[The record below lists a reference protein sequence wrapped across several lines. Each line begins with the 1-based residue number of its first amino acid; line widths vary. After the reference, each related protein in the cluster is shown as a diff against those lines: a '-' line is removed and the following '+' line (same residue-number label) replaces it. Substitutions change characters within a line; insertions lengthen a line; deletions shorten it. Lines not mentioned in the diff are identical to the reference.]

1 MTMKSWFARRYLDL
15 LGSIYIYNEHR
26 GYTALDR
33 VLEAVKAK
41 HPEATELIAA
51 VEKHRADERK
61 HYTMFK
67 RWFQLRGTMPI
78 ALDRTFGHI
87 DRFIE
92 ISFGTSIDSLD
103 TDAIIASDDLFE
115 RLCRVVSLTE
125 KRGLKQVD
133 ILLNH
138 PIVKQ
143 DKALHKIFE
152 VVHVDEPD
160 HFLPYDKWLAEN
172 QRRTPNMWER
182 WTDRMIH
189 SELLFIKLPLLFLWF
204 GAPRRPNGAMRA
216 KTIPSQCY
224 AASRSPETLSVL
236 NRFLTRRAGGM
247 LLRNTVVS
255 TGVFLVGLGVLWLLV
270 EQAGMDPVIATGISF
285 MVANS
290 IHYVF
295 GRTWIFAGSD
305 RKVSTGYLLF
315 LGNAVVGLAVTV
327 GLFWVLTHWTPMNY
341 LVARVVV
348 SVFAGLAV
356 FALNAAFNFRQL

>member
-1 MTMKSWFARRYLDL
+1 
-15 LGSIYIYNEHR
+15 
-26 GYTALDR
+26 
-33 VLEAVKAK
+33 
-41 HPEATELIAA
+41 
-51 VEKHRADERK
+51 
-61 HYTMFK
+61 
-67 RWFQLRGTMPI
+67 
-78 ALDRTFGHI
+78 
-87 DRFIE
+87 
-92 ISFGTSIDSLD
+92 
-103 TDAIIASDDLFE
+103 
-115 RLCRVVSLTE
+115 
-125 KRGLKQVD
+125 
-133 ILLNH
+133 
-138 PIVKQ
+138 
-143 DKALHKIFE
+143 
-152 VVHVDEPD
+152 
-160 HFLPYDKWLAEN
+160 
-172 QRRTPNMWER
+172 
-182 WTDRMIH
+182 
-189 SELLFIKLPLLFLWF
+189 
-204 GAPRRPNGAMRA
+204 MRA
-216 KTIPSQCY
+216 KTIPGPCR
-224 AASRSPETLSVL
+224 AAWPPPETLHVL

-356 FALNAAFNFRQL
+356 FALNAAFKFRQV